1 MKTFYSAEDIQHF
14 ADQGQHEISIDDK
27 VVLTDLA
34 KQTAHMLGIR
44 ITQKPSNVSPAPITS
59 PRPEFAGKTPA
70 SGGKPR
76 GCQRRPAPITS
87 PRPEF
92 AGKTPASGGKPRG
105 CQRRPALKSTPA
117 SDPSSG
123 SQRQVVDQLVET
135 IKRIKGQNIN

>member
-76 GCQRRPAPITS
+76 GCQRRPA
-87 PRPEF
+87 
-92 AGKTPASGGKPRG
+92 
-105 CQRRPALKSTPA
+105 LKSTPA